1 MTLWTAE
8 RAAPAGST
16 ALLAKRKFQDQLT
29 IGYRRADQLFAVLL
43 ILEWSVA
50 VVFALL
56 VAPYAWNGDAAS
68 THNHLWAAVFLGGVV
83 VCPPIALAMFRP
95 GAPPTRHAIAVAQML
110 ISALLIHLSAGRVE
124 AHFHV
129 FGSLAFLALYRDW
142 KVLVSASVVVALDH
156 ILRGLFW
163 PQSVYG
169 VLTASPWRWVEHA
182 GWVVF
187 EDIVLIRGCVQSLG
201 ELRELAL
208 RQAELECSYTQVE
221 QIVRE
226 RTALLSEANEALTRQ
241 ATELRASEALMSSI
255 IETAP
260 DAIMTLDEFGRI
272 EEFNPAAE
280 SMFGYPKRDAE
291 GRPLHDLVAPPGV
304 RGADCDGIAR
314 LLPRGNGR
322 ASDRRLEVKILR
334 AGGSEFPAELT
345 VTPVER
351 EDVPPMFVGFVHDI
365 TERKIAEESLRQAA
379 ETALAASRAESEF
392 LANMSHEIRTP
403 MNGVIGMTELALETE
418 LTPRQRE
425 YLNLV
430 KSSAESLLT
439 VINDILDFS
448 KIEAG
453 KLNLDQQPFSLRH
466 VLDETLQALALRAH
480 AKDLELACRIAPDV
494 PDALIGDA
502 GRLRQVLL
510 NLVGNAIKF
519 TERGEVLASVGL
531 EEPPREG
538 ITLRVAVAD
547 TGIGIPSEKLRSIFQ
562 PFEQADNST
571 TRRFGGTGLGLTI
584 SAKLVELMG
593 GRIWV
598 ESTPG
603 RGTTFWFTVKLCLQP
618 SDGLPS
624 AVPRVT
630 LLEDLPVLIVD
641 DNATNRLI
649 LEEVLSSW
657 GASPVA
663 VDGGF
668 AALELLRSA
677 ADRQAPFPIALVD
690 GMMPV
695 MDGLDLAEQIR
706 RDPSIAAIRL
716 LILTSAGEPED
727 TARSRALEI
736 SACLTKPVRQSEL
749 YDAVTSAMAGWSQP
763 AEIRR
768 PRPAAH
774 EGATPIPGPSGLR
787 ILLAEDHP
795 VNQKVAVRML
805 EHLGHQVVVAPDGR
819 RALVELD
826 NAQFDL
832 VLMDLQMPE
841 MDGFEALGAIREREG
856 LSRRHLPVIAL
867 TAHAMHGDRERCL
880 RAGFDSY
887 LAKPIRQVDLHQA
900 LAALDLRAP
909 AAPDSEQ
916 TPHRELLEIC
926 GGDDDFA
933 RELAES
939 FLDTAPPCLV
949 EIDAALAA
957 SNLAA
962 LATPA
967 HALKG
972 ASRTI
977 GAKHLADAC
986 EALERAA
993 RRVDAES
1000 AAAAG
1005 TRAREAWE
1013 QLRSVL
1019 EDLLVVEIE
1028 K

>member
-1 MTLWTAE
+1 MTPRAAE
-8 RAAPAGST
+8 RAVPVGST
-16 ALLAKRKFQDQLT
+16 AELAERKFHGQLN

-43 ILEWSVA
+43 VLQWSVA
-50 VVFALL
+50 VAFALL
-56 VAPYAWNGDAAS
+56 ISPHAWRGETAS
-68 THNHLWAAVFLGGVV
+68 THIHFWTALFLGGMV
-83 VCPPIALAMFRP
+83 VCPPVALAMIRP
-95 GAPPTRHAIAVAQML
+95 GAPVTRHAVAICQML
-110 ISALLIHLSAGRVE
+110 MGALLIHLSAGRIE

-142 KVLVSASVVVALDH
+142 RVLVSASAVVALDH
-156 ILRGLFW
+156 ILRGVFW

-169 VLTASPWRWVEHA
+169 IVTARPWRWVEHSA
-182 GWVVF
+182 WIAF

-208 RQAELECSYTQVE
+208 RQAELESSYTAVE

-226 RTALLSEANEALTRQ
+226 RTALLSQANEALTRQ
-241 ATELRASEALMSSI
+241 A
-255 IETAP
+255 
-260 DAIMTLDEFGRI
+260 
-272 EEFNPAAE
+272 
-280 SMFGYPKRDAE
+280 
-291 GRPLHDLVAPPGV
+291 
-304 RGADCDGIAR
+304 
-314 LLPRGNGR
+314 
-322 ASDRRLEVKILR
+322 
-334 AGGSEFPAELT
+334 AELS
-345 VTPVER
+345 
-351 EDVPPMFVGFVHDI
+351 
-365 TERKIAEESLRQAA
+365 ASEESLRQAA
-379 ETALAASRAESEF
+379 ETALAASRAKSEF

-418 LTPRQRE
+418 LTSRQRE

-453 KLNLDQQPFSLRH
+453 KLSLDQEPFSLRH

-480 AKDLELACRIAPDV
+480 SKELELACRIAPDV

-531 EEPPREG
+531 DGPPGAEF
-538 ITLRVAVAD
+538 TLRVAVSD

-593 GRIWV
+593 GQIWV

-603 RGTTFWFTVKLCLQP
+603 TGSTFWFTVKLSLQP
-618 SDGLPS
+618 SDGALGAS
-624 AVPRVT
+624 PRVT
-630 LLEDLPVLIVD
+630 PLEDLAVLIVD

-649 LEEVLSSW
+649 LEEVLTSW
-657 GASPVA
+657 GARPIA
-663 VDGGF
+663 VESGF
-668 AALELLRSA
+668 AALELLRA
-677 ADRQAPFPIALVD
+677 AAARHEPFPIALLD

-695 MDGLDLAEQIR
+695 MDGLDLAAQIR

-736 SACLTKPVRQSEL
+736 SAYLTKPVRQSEL
-749 YDAVTSAMAGWSQP
+749 YDAVTAAMAFWSPP

-768 PRPAAH
+768 PRPTAQDGAVPAASR
-774 EGATPIPGPSGLR
+774 GGLR

-805 EHLGHQVVVAPDGR
+805 EHQGHSVVVAPDGR
-819 RALVELD
+819 RALEELD
-826 NAQFDL
+826 QAPFDL

-841 MDGFEALGAIREREG
+841 MDGFEALRAIR
-856 LSRRHLPVIAL
+856 LSETLSHPHLPVIAL

-887 LAKPIRQVDLHQA
+887 LAKPIRQVDLHEA
-900 LAALDLRAP
+900 LAALELCAP
-909 AAPDSEQ
+909 EAPDPEQ
-916 TPHRELLEIC
+916 SALAELREIC
-926 GGDDDFA
+926 GGDENFA

-939 FLDTAPPCLV
+939 FLETAPPCLT
-949 EIDAALAA
+949 ELDAALAVCDLTA
-957 SNLAA
+957 LAA
-962 LATPA
+962 PA

-977 GAKHLADAC
+977 GAKHLAEAC
-986 EALERAA
+986 EALEKAA
-993 RRVDAES
+993 RSTDPEAAS
-1000 AAAAG
+1000 AAGA
-1005 TRAREAWE
+1005 RALAAWE
-1013 QLRSVL
+1013 QLRSAL
-1019 EDLLVVEIE
+1019 ENLLSRPAEISRRLFGGRFRLSLGSSRRDQT
-1028 K
+1028 

>member
-1 MTLWTAE
+1 MTPS
-8 RAAPAGST
+8 AAKSAVAAGSI
-16 ALLAKRKFQDQLT
+16 AELAEQKFQDQLH
-29 IGYRRADQLFAVLL
+29 ISYRRADQLFAVLL

-50 VVFALL
+50 IAFALL
-56 VAPYAWNGDAAS
+56 VSPYAWQGETVS
-68 THNHLWAAVFLGGVV
+68 IHTHLWAALVLGGVV
-83 VCPPIALAMFRP
+83 VCPPVALAMFRP
-95 GAPPTRHAIAVAQML
+95 GDAATRHAIGIGQML
-110 ISALLIHLSAGRVE
+110 VSALLIHLAAGRIE

-129 FGSLAFLALYRDW
+129 FGSLAFLALYRDP
-142 KVLVSASVVVALDH
+142 KVLFSASVVVAIDH
-156 ILRGLFW
+156 LLRGCFW

-169 VLTASPWRWVEHA
+169 VLAASPWRWVEHGA
-182 GWVVF
+182 WVIF
-187 EDIVLIRGCVQSLG
+187 EDIVLIRGCTQSLG

-208 RQAELECSYTQVE
+208 RQAEIETAYTKVE

-226 RTALLSEANEALTRQ
+226 RTGLLSQANDALTRQ
-241 ATELRASEALMSSI
+241 TTELRASEALMSSI

-260 DAIMTLDEFGRI
+260 DAIITMDHSGRI

-280 SMFGYPKRDAE
+280 YMFGYARGDAV
-291 GRPLHDLVAPPGV
+291 GRPLDELIVPPAAADS
-304 RGADCDGIAR
+304 GAVGIAR
-314 LLPRGNGR
+314 FLPHDNGC
-322 ASDRRLEVKILR
+322 AGDRRLEVNILR

-351 EDVPPMFVGFVHDI
+351 EDIAPVFVGFVHDI
-365 TERKIAEESLRQAA
+365 TERKIAEDSLRRAA
-379 ETALAASRAESEF
+379 ETALAASRAKSEF

-403 MNGVIGMTELALETE
+403 MNGVIGMTELALNTE
-418 LTPRQRE
+418 LTSRQRE

-430 KSSAESLLT
+430 RSSAESLLT

-453 KLNLDQQPFSLRH
+453 KLSLDQEPFSLRH

-480 AKDLELACRIAPDV
+480 SKDLELACRIAPDV
-494 PDALIGDA
+494 PDALVGDA

-531 EEPPREG
+531 DGPAGED
-538 ITLRVAVAD
+538 IILRVAVSD
-547 TGIGIPSEKLRSIFQ
+547 TGIGIPAEKLRTVFQ

-598 ESTPG
+598 ES
-603 RGTTFWFTVKLCLQP
+603 RQGTGSTFWFTVKLSLQP
-618 SDGLPS
+618 SDGAPG
-624 AVPRVT
+624 AAPREA
-630 LLEDLPVLIVD
+630 LLEDLSVLIVD

-649 LEEVLSSW
+649 LEEVLTSW
-657 GASPVA
+657 GAKPVA
-663 VDGGF
+663 VESGF
-668 AALELLRSA
+668 AALELLRSSA
-677 ADRQAPFPIALVD
+677 ARLEPFPIALVD

-706 RDPSIAAIRL
+706 SDPAIGAIRL
-716 LILTSAGEPED
+716 LLLTSAGEPED

-749 YDAVTSAMAGWSQP
+749 YDAVMNAMAFWSQP

-768 PRPAAH
+768 PRPATS
-774 EGATPIPGPSGLR
+774 EIPARISGRQGLR

-805 EHLGHQVVVAPDGR
+805 EHQGHSVVVAPDGR

-826 NAQFDL
+826 KAPFDF

-841 MDGFEALGAIREREG
+841 MDGFEALRVIRQREVYSG
-856 LSRRHLPVIAL
+856 RHLPVIAL

-880 RAGFDSY
+880 RAGFDNY
-887 LAKPIRQVDLHQA
+887 LAKPIRQVDLQEA
-900 LAALDLRAP
+900 LAALDRRP
-909 AAPDSEQ
+909 PEQ
-916 TPHRELLEIC
+916 ADPGRTALAELLEIC
-926 GGDDDFA
+926 GGDEDFA

-939 FLDTAPPCLV
+939 FLETAPLSLT
-949 EIDAALAA
+949 EIEAALSAA
-957 SNLAA
+957 DPSA
-962 LATPA
+962 LACPA

-977 GAKHLADAC
+977 GARQLADAC
-986 EALERAA
+986 EALELAA
-993 RRVDAES
+993 RRADLEA
-1000 AAAAG
+1000 ARAAAG
-1005 TRAREAWE
+1005 RAGDAWDE
-1013 QLRSVL
+1013 LRPAL
-1019 EDLLVVEIE
+1019 ENILVVEIQQ
-1028 K
+1028 